1 MNFLITGAAGFI
13 GYHISIFLLKKKFTI
28 YGLDDLNSYYD
39 VQLKKDR
46 LKRLEK
52 YKNFSFYKRK
62 IEDKKL
68 ISTFRNKKIDIII
81 NLGAQAGVR
90 HSLKDPYSYI
100 NSNVLAQVNM
110 LELALHNVD

>member
-52 YKNFSFYKRK
+52 YKNFSF
-62 IEDKKL
+62 L
-68 ISTFRNKKIDIII
+68 
-81 NLGAQAGVR
+81 
-90 HSLKDPYSYI
+90 
-100 NSNVLAQVNM
+100 
-110 LELALHNVD
+110 

>member
-52 YKNFSFYKRK
+52 YKNFSFIREKLK
-62 IEDKKL
+62 IK
-68 ISTFRNKKIDIII
+68 N
-81 NLGAQAGVR
+81 
-90 HSLKDPYSYI
+90 
-100 NSNVLAQVNM
+100 
-110 LELALHNVD
+110 